1 MLARARR
8 AAIHD
13 RHASNQHA
21 APLKPGQW
29 CLSIILLFFFF
40 FKVGVGHFMGIMRA
54 LSPQLGGPPGILGKF
69 SHGAHQETGPFLEK
83 YHSEARWFMGGPPI
97 TFQKR
102 LGLLTKTLSVR
113 LISHSLGSAMDP
125 SPGDHLAL
133 SLHFTLPLTNL
144 RSSSHHT

>member
-1 MLARARR
+1 MLAQARR

-40 FKVGVGHFMGIMRA
+40 KVGVGHFMGIMRA
-54 LSPQLGGPPGILGKF
+54 LSPQLGDPPGILGKF

-83 YHSEARWFMGGPPI
+83 YHSEARWFMGGPPSHSRRDLD
-97 TFQKR
+97 FSPR
-102 LGLLTKTLSVR
+102 PSLSV
-113 LISHSLGSAMDP
+113 SSATAWGLP
-125 SPGDHLAL
+125 WIPAQGTIWHCL
-133 SLHFTLPLTNL
+133 STLHCL
-144 RSSSHHT
+144 